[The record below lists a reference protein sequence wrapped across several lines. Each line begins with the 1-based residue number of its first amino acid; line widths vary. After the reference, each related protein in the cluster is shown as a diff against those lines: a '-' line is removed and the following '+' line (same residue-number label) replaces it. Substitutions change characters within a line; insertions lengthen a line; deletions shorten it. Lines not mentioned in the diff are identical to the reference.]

1 MEIKGLI
8 GYTGFVGSNLDS
20 QINFDKKY
28 NSKNISEIKG
38 KIFDE
43 LYCAGVSAVK
53 WFANQNSEKDILGIN
68 NLIENLKEVKARKF
82 ILISTIDIYDKLGN
96 VNEDTIPNIEKQ
108 DTYGKNRYFL
118 ENWVKENFEDY
129 LIVRLPALFGN
140 GLKKNFLYDLMN
152 PIPSSIISKKW
163 IELKE
168 NLTKENFLKL
178 ENNYIKDEN
187 DNYNFNKNIN
197 LKTKQ
202 EIEKILKDYG
212 FTSLS
217 FTDSRSY
224 FPFYYLDNLQKDIN
238 IALKK
243 GIKVL
248 NLSVEPL
255 TCKELA
261 KEVFSLEVSNYIEN
275 REPVRYDM
283 KSKFDS
289 FYNGKNGY
297 LYSKK
302 ETISFLKDFVQ
313 RELKN
318 EISDI

>member
-1 MEIKGLI
+1 MKGLI
-8 GYTGFVGSNLDS
+8 GYTGFVGNNLDS

-38 KIFDE
+38 ESFDE

-53 WFANQNSEKDILGIN
+53 WFANQNPEKDILGIN
-68 NLIENLKEVKARKF
+68 NLIENLKEVKAKKF
-82 ILISTIDIYDKLGN
+82 ILVSTIDIYDKLGD
-96 VNEDTIPNIEKQ
+96 VNEGTIPNIEKQ

-163 IELKE
+163 MELKE
-168 NLTKENFLKL
+168 NLTKESFLKL
-178 ENNYIKDEN
+178 ENVYIKDEN

-197 LKTKQ
+197 LETKK

-224 FPFYYLDNLQKDIN
+224 FPFYYLDNLKKDIN
-238 IALKK
+238 IALKN

-261 KEVFSLEVSNYIEN
+261 KEIFNLEVSNHIESK
-275 REPVRYDM
+275 EPVRYDM
-283 KSKFDS
+283 KSKFAS
-289 FYNGKNGY
+289 FYNGENGY

-302 ETISFLKDFVQ
+302 ETINFLKIFVQ

-318 EISDI
+318 ETSNI